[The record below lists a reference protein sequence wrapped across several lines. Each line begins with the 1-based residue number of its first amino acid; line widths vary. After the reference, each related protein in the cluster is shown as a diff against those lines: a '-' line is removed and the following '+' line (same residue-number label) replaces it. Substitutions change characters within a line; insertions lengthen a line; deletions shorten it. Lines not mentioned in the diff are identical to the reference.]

1 MVRQVTTLFLNVWT
15 SASTISSDVPLMGLA
30 SSTNRSSETVF
41 LPRLRGRCRARTACA
56 RRRGREA
63 ADCLHHLI
71 EVVINVPV
79 GHSED
84 APAAAAKVCLSP
96 RIVGAL
102 RFCAVR
108 PPIDF
113 NDQLL

>member
-1 MVRQVTTLFLNVWT
+1 MFGLARRPFLATFPLWGWRAAPTEAVRQF
-15 SASTISSDVPLMGLA
+15 SSPVYG
-30 SSTNRSSETVF
+30 
-41 LPRLRGRCRARTACA
+41 GRCRARTACA

-113 NDQLL
+113 